1 MDFAEASIFIVQV
14 IGALFTEIRHSIMYN
29 SGIAVLPL
37 HEGKAPEY
45 LIKRMKRMASAI
57 ASLIISEFGTATF
70 LQRISD
76 PLWFQAFGASMG
88 YDWHSSGVTTVL
100 TGVLRDVLSMDEHGV
115 MVIGGKGKF
124 MTLVP
129 KEAEVMA
136 EAGII
141 HDHEAKDLQMASR
154 LTAKIDTAA
163 VQSGY
168 ELYHHAIFLD
178 EKGNWVIIQQGM
190 NEIDRTARRYHWA
203 QTQNFVDSPP
213 EYIIG
218 IKRQGILNMIDKEA
232 ERARKASLD
241 ATREHPSKIM
251 AVCESTKRTTLDFFS
266 DNKLPTIRGSVEFV
280 FPSKVDWKTIKALY
294 ENPPSTYDELL
305 LKKGVGPSI
314 IRALALFSSL
324 IYGEKLS
331 WRDPIKY
338 SFAVGGKD
346 GVPYPVDK
354 ATYDQ
359 AIKEIEGLAKQARL
373 DANDKNWAL
382 RKLAN
387 SN

>member
-1 MDFAEASIFIVQV
+1 MGCAEASIFIGQV
-14 IGALFTEIRHSIMYN
+14 IGDLFTGTHHYIVYN

-57 ASLIISEFGTATF
+57 TNLIINEYGTATF

-76 PLWFQAFGASMG
+76 PLWFQAFGTSMG

-100 TGVLRDVLSMDEHGV
+100 TGVLRDVLSMDEYGV
-115 MVIGGKGKF
+115 TVIGGKGKF

-129 KEAEVMA
+129 KELEVMS

-141 HDHEAKDLQMASR
+141 HDHEAKALQRASKI
-154 LTAKIDTAA
+154 TAKIDTAA

-168 ELYHHAIFLD
+168 QLYHHAIFLD
-178 EKGNWVIIQQGM
+178 ERDNWVIVQQGM
-190 NEIDRTARRYHWA
+190 NEVDRTARRYHWA

-218 IKRQGILNMIDKEA
+218 IKRQGILNMVDKEA

-241 ATREHPSKIM
+241 AARERPSKIM
-251 AVCESTKRTTLDFFS
+251 AVCESAKRTTLDSFS
-266 DNKLPTIRGSVEFV
+266 DNKLPTIKGSIEYT
-280 FPSKVDWKTIKALY
+280 FPSKVDWKTVKALY

-314 IRALALFSSL
+314 IRALALFASL

-359 AIKEIEGLAKQARL
+359 AIKELEDLAKQARL
-373 DANDKNWAL
+373 DANDKNWML
-382 RKLAN
+382 RKLA